1 MAKKDDNKGNKG
13 KTTEKEFEG
22 LAKPLSKA
30 MSAGFSALVAASKK
44 RAVEDAAS
52 MAKNTKAVQE
62 SRDTIK
68 DRMAILETMGL
79 DEKSARHQ
87 AQAETAQILRDQK
100 EAILKNNPALTILAP
115 LKLLA
120 DGAKAGVKNAAAAV
134 EDKRKNFR
142 LSTALLNGIQGV
154 EKGVVGVASSFGKA
168 VKDKAGK
175 FGGGLTS
182 ILKKLLIGGALAAF
196 IAFMNSEYWEKM
208 KKTLVEDI
216 GPALLSLYENI
227 LKPIFEIVKDVFIRQ
242 FENIKVL
249 FSGVGDA
256 ITKFQEGDILGGI
269 TTLIGS
275 LGTFFINT
283 IDNLIT
289 GVYNLFAGLFGLE
302 STDSVFG
309 SISKFVTDTLKS
321 IKDFFVGIYDGVVGL
336 FTDPVGTLTSMWTGI
351 VGEGG
356 LLDIIFA
363 PIDSAVNWI
372 MGIFGWSTEDGTDFS
387 LRTFI
392 TGMVDTVITKIK
404 EIFALGEDLFGDFA
418 MFQFI
423 KQTIDDV
430 ISSVKAIFSGDF
442 SAQAF
447 LDLFGSIADLIYAP
461 INLAVN
467 AIKDIFG
474 FGDPD
479 TPFRLSDFV
488 IETFGKIGEFFKSLL
503 DIDVRGLASGI
514 LPETVVDFLFGKEV
528 DQSSDEFKSMSAL
541 DQAQATGLYD
551 KDLIGNSELNQNLL
565 GGASDAQLQ
574 AILDDEDISED
585 NIKAIKAEQ
594 AKRSSAGEFS
604 GSGRFE
610 ERNYLLPAN
619 KRQGRY
625 QYRGSLEYEEIY
637 ASAPFSGRQKIKWS
651 DSKFG
656 DMYGNTNLAPVGSN
670 SGQTVA
676 QATAGAQ
683 EAKAAADTTVVV
695 NQNNTGGSGGGD
707 KTVPL
712 PMATKDNSSASLA
725 AAVGAY

>member
-1 MAKKDDNKGNKG
+1 MAKDDNKGN
-13 KTTEKEFEG
+13 TEKEFKG
-22 LAKPLSKA
+22 LTKT
-30 MSAGFSALVAASKK
+30 MTEGFSALVAASKK
-44 RAVEDAAS
+44 RAEDEALA
-52 MAKNTKAVQE
+52 MAKNSDATKKAFAEGRELTRELIAQGTEASAANYQGREETKRILQE
-62 SRDTIK
+62 
-68 DRMAILETMGL
+68 
-79 DEKSARHQ
+79 
-87 AQAETAQILRDQK
+87 QK
-100 EAILKNNPALTILAP
+100 ETILKNNPALTILQP
-115 LKLLA
+115 LKMLA

-142 LSTALLNGIQGV
+142 LQTALLDGITAV
-154 EKGVVGVASSFGKA
+154 EKGVVGVATSFGRA
-168 VKDKAGK
+168 IKDKASA
-175 FGGGLTS
+175 FGGGLKS
-182 ILKKLLIGGALAAF
+182 ILGKLLIGGALAAF
-196 IAFMNSEYWEKM
+196 IAFMNSEYWEKT
-208 KKTLVEDI
+208 KKVIMDDI
-216 GPALLSLYENI
+216 VPAIQSLYENI
-227 LKPIFEIVKDVFIRQ
+227 LQPLFEIVKDVFIRQ
-242 FENIKVL
+242 FENIKEL

-275 LGTFFINT
+275 LGTFFVDT

-309 SISKFVTDTLKS
+309 SISKFVTDTLAS
-321 IKDFFVGIYDGVVGL
+321 IKGFFVGIYDGVVAL
-336 FTDPVGTLTSMWTGI
+336 FTDPVGTLTSMWNGI

-404 EIFALGEDLFGDFA
+404 EIFALGENLFGDFA

-423 KQTIDDV
+423 KQTVNDV

-447 LDLFGSIADLIYAP
+447 LDLFGSIADLVYAP

-474 FGDPD
+474 FGDPNE
-479 TPFRLSDFV
+479 PFRLSDFV

-503 DIDVRGLASGI
+503 DIDVRGLAKGI

-565 GGASDAQLQ
+565 GGASDSQLQ
-574 AILDDEDISED
+574 AILDDKDISEE

-604 GSGRFE
+604 GSGKFQERQYLVPKEYRSGQYAFRGSE
-610 ERNYLLPAN
+610 EYEDIISGVNPAL
-619 KRQGRY
+619 KFQKKVKLADF
-625 QYRGSLEYEEIY
+625 QYRE
-637 ASAPFSGRQKIKWS
+637 Q
-651 DSKFG
+651 
-656 DMYGNTNLAPVGSN
+656 YGNPNLAPVGSD
-670 SGQTVA
+670 SGRAVA
-676 QATAGAQ
+676 QGTAGAQ
-683 EAKAAADTTVVV
+683 DAAADANTTVVV
-695 NQNNTGGSGGGD
+695 NQNNVGGGSGGGASAPIPVS
-707 KTVPL
+707 TR
-712 PMATKDNSSASLA
+712 DNSSASQLA
-725 AAVGAY
+725 AVAG

>member
-1 MAKKDDNKGNKG
+1 MAKDDNKGN
-13 KTTEKEFEG
+13 TEKEFKG
-22 LAKPLSKA
+22 LTKT
-30 MSAGFSALVAASKK
+30 MTEGFSALVAASKK
-44 RAVEDAAS
+44 RAAEDALS
-52 MAKNTKAVQE
+52 MAKNTEVTKKAFADGRELTRELISQGTEASAANYQGREETKRLLQE
-62 SRDTIK
+62 
-68 DRMAILETMGL
+68 
-79 DEKSARHQ
+79 
-87 AQAETAQILRDQK
+87 QK
-100 EAILKNNPALTILAP
+100 ETILKNNPALTILAP

-142 LSTALLNGIQGV
+142 LQTALLDGIQSV
-154 EKGVVGVASSFGKA
+154 EKGVVGVAGSFANA

-175 FGGGLTS
+175 FGGGLKS
-182 ILKKLLIGGALAAF
+182 ILSKLLIGGALAAF

-216 GPALLSLYENI
+216 GPALVMLYDNI
-227 LKPIFEIVKDVFIRQ
+227 LKPMFDIFKDVFLRQ
-242 FENIKVL
+242 FENVKEL
-249 FSGVGDA
+249 FSGIGDA
-256 ITKFQEGDILGGI
+256 ITKFQEGDVLGGI

-275 LGTFFINT
+275 LGTFFIDT

-289 GVYNLFAGLFGLE
+289 GVYNLFAKLFGLE
-302 STDSVFG
+302 ETDSVFG
-309 SISKFVTDTLKS
+309 SIGKFVTDTLAS

-392 TGMVDTVITKIK
+392 TGMVDTVIIKIK

-423 KQTIDDV
+423 KQTVDDV
-430 ISSVKAIFSGDF
+430 IKSVKAIFSGDF

-447 LDLFGSIADLIYAP
+447 LDLFGSIADLVYAP

-474 FGDPD
+474 FGDPNE
-479 TPFRLSDFV
+479 PFRLSDFV

-551 KDLIGNSELNQNLL
+551 KDLIGNSELNANLL
-565 GGASDAQLQ
+565 GGASDSQLQ
-574 AILDDEDISED
+574 AILDDKDISEE
-585 NIKAIKAEQ
+585 NIKAIKSEQ

-604 GSGRFE
+604 GSGKFE
-610 ERNYLLPAN
+610 ERQYLVP
-619 KRQGRY
+619 KGYRTG
-625 QYRGSLEYEEIY
+625 QYAFRGSEEYEDII
-637 ASAPFSGRQKIKWS
+637 SGVNPALKFQKKVKLA
-651 DSKFG
+651 DFHYREQ
-656 DMYGNTNLAPVGSN
+656 YGNPNLAPVGSN
-670 SGQTVA
+670 SGKAVA
-676 QATAGAQ
+676 QGTAGAQ
-683 EAKAAADTTVVV
+683 EATSDA
-695 NQNNTGGSGGGD
+695 NQAVIINNQQSSSGGSGG
-707 KTVPL
+707 TIPL
-712 PMATKDNSSASLA
+712 PMTTRDNSSASQI
-725 AAVGAY
+725 AAVSN

>member
-1 MAKKDDNKGNKG
+1 MADD
-13 KTTEKEFEG
+13 KEFKG
-22 LAKPLSKA
+22 LTKTMAE
-30 MSAGFSALVAASKK
+30 GFSALVAASKK
-44 RAVEDAAS
+44 RAAEDAAQ
-52 MAKNTKAVQE
+52 MAKNTTAVAE
-62 SRDTIK
+62 SRK
-68 DRMAILETMGL
+68 EQMAIRQQLINNGTDAAEANEQT
-79 DEKSARHQ
+79 RN
-87 AQAETAQILRDQK
+87 ETAAIMREQK

-142 LSTALLNGIQGV
+142 LSSALLDGIQGV
-154 EKGVVGVASSFGKA
+154 EKGVMGVAGSFANA

-175 FGGGLTS
+175 FGGGLKS
-182 ILKKLLIGGALAAF
+182 ILSKLLIGGALAAF

-216 GPALLSLYENI
+216 APALVMLYENI
-227 LKPIFEIVKDVFIRQ
+227 LKPIFDIVKDVFLRQ
-242 FENIKVL
+242 FENVKEL
-249 FSGVGDA
+249 FSGIGDA
-256 ITKFQEGDILGGI
+256 ITKFQEGDVLGGI

-392 TGMVDTVITKIK
+392 TGAINDVVTKIK
-404 EIFALGEDLFGDFA
+404 EIFALGEEMFGDFA
-418 MFQFI
+418 LFKFV
-423 KQTIDDV
+423 TAAVGDV
-430 ISSVKAIFSGDF
+430 IDSIKAIFSGDF
-442 SAQAF
+442 SMETLLKGGMA
-447 LDLFGSIADLIYAP
+447 LFDIVFSG
-461 INLAVN
+461 INLAIN

-479 TPFRLSDFV
+479 KPFRLSEFV
-488 IETFGKIGEFFKSLL
+488 IETFAKIGEFFKSLL

-514 LPETVVDFLFGKEV
+514 LPETVVDFLFGKDI
-528 DQSSDEFKSMSAL
+528 DQDSEEFKSMSAL

-574 AILDDEDISED
+574 AILDDEDISEE

-604 GSGRFE
+604 GSGKFE

-619 KRQGRY
+619 QRQGRY

-637 ASAPFSGRQKIKWS
+637 ASAPYKKTRQKLKWA

-656 DMYGNTNLAPVGSN
+656 DMYGATNLAPVGSN

-683 EAKAAADTTVVV
+683 EAKSDADATVIV
-695 NQNNTGGSGGGD
+695 NQNNMGGSGGGD
-707 KTVPL
+707 KTVPI
-712 PMATKDNSSASLA
+712 PIATKDNSSASLA
-725 AAVGAY
+725 AAVANF

>member
-1 MAKKDDNKGNKG
+1 MAKDDNKGN
-13 KTTEKEFEG
+13 TEKEFKG
-22 LAKPLSKA
+22 LTKT
-30 MSAGFSALVAASKK
+30 MTEGFSALVAASKK
-44 RAVEDAAS
+44 RAAEDALS
-52 MAKNTKAVQE
+52 MAKNTEVTKKAFADGRELTRELISQGTEASAANYQGREETKRLLQE
-62 SRDTIK
+62 
-68 DRMAILETMGL
+68 
-79 DEKSARHQ
+79 
-87 AQAETAQILRDQK
+87 QK
-100 EAILKNNPALTILAP
+100 ETILKNNPALTILAP

-142 LSTALLNGIQGV
+142 LQTALLNGIQSV
-154 EKGVVGVASSFGKA
+154 ERGVVGVASSFGKA
-168 VKDKAGK
+168 IKDKASA
-175 FGGGLTS
+175 FGGGLKG

-216 GPALLSLYENI
+216 GPALLSLYENV

-242 FENIKVL
+242 FENIKEL

-275 LGTFFINT
+275 LGTFFIDT

-289 GVYNLFAGLFGLE
+289 GVYNLFAKLFGLE
-302 STDSVFG
+302 ETDSVFG
-309 SISKFVTDTLKS
+309 SIGKFVTDTLAS

-356 LLDIIFA
+356 LLDIIFK
-363 PIDSAVNWI
+363 PIDLAVNWI

-387 LRTFI
+387 YKKFI
-392 TGMVDTVITKIK
+392 FGVVDTVITKIK

-423 KQTIDDV
+423 KQTVGDV

-442 SAQAF
+442 SAEAF
-447 LDLFGSIADLIYAP
+447 LNLFGSIADLIYAP

-474 FGDPD
+474 FGDPNE
-479 TPFRLSDFV
+479 PFRLSDFV

-503 DIDVRGLASGI
+503 NIDVRGLAKGI

-551 KDLIGNSELNQNLL
+551 KDLIGNSELNANLL
-565 GGASDAQLQ
+565 GGASDSQLQ
-574 AILDDEDISED
+574 AILDDKDISEE
-585 NIKAIKAEQ
+585 NIKAIKTEQ
-594 AKRSSAGEFS
+594 AKRSGAGEFS
-604 GSGRFE
+604 GSGKFE
-610 ERNYLLPAN
+610 EREYAVGKND
-619 KRQGRY
+619 RQG
-625 QYRGSLEYEEIY
+625 QFTYRGSEEYENIY
-637 ASAPFSGRQKIKWS
+637 SGLKHIRLRGKKLKRADAIYM
-651 DSKFG
+651 DRFG
-656 DMYGNTNLAPVGSN
+656 NPNLAPVGSSTGQAVA
-670 SGQTVA
+670 SGTAAA
-676 QATAGAQ
+676 QDATAD
-683 EAKAAADTTVVV
+683 AATTVVV
-695 NQNNTGGSGGGD
+695 NQNNVGGGGSSGGASAPIP
-707 KTVPL
+707 V
-712 PMATKDNSSASLA
+712 ATRDNSSASQLA
-725 AAVGAY
+725 AVAG